1 MKNVTAGRLGGF
13 MEETEKCHAEL
24 VSASSVRESKF
35 RWTLNQVQGDGLA
48 ASTGFTLIEL
58 LVVVLIIGILAAIA
72 LPKYEVA
79 VAKSRATEA
88 LLNLQSLYKAQQLY
102 YMANN
107 TYTDKISELD
117 FSLPV
122 KIEEDREVAQG
133 SVYTIHCT
141 TGFCQTQG
149 IKAAGQTFP
158 NFEVNWTSKR
168 FLCLCGWN
176 NSCQVCKSMGGTYSH
191 NGTGGNSSVEYYTMP
206 L

>member
-1 MKNVTAGRLGGF
+1 MKNAKTGRLGGLK
-13 MEETEKCHAEL
+13 TK
-24 VSASSVRESKF
+24 
-35 RWTLNQVQGDGLA
+35 G
-48 ASTGFTLIEL
+48 GFTLIEL

-72 LPKYEVA
+72 LPKYEAA

-88 LLNLQSLYKAQQLY
+88 LLNLQDLYKAQQLY

-122 KIEEDREVAQG
+122 KIVGEQEIAQG

-149 IKAAGQTFP
+149 NNNIRQTFP
-158 NFEVNWTSKR
+158 NFEIHLHDKKVW
-168 FLCLCGWN
+168 CICGWE
-176 NSCQVCKSMGGTYSH
+176 NSCSICKAMGGTFGHKGDTESSAGCSYYS
-191 NGTGGNSSVEYYTMP
+191 MP
-206 L
+206 F

>member
-1 MKNVTAGRLGGF
+1 MKNAKTGRLGVLKTKG
-13 MEETEKCHAEL
+13 
-24 VSASSVRESKF
+24 
-35 RWTLNQVQGDGLA
+35 
-48 ASTGFTLIEL
+48 GFTLIEL

-72 LPKYEVA
+72 LPKYEMA

-122 KIEEDREVAQG
+122 KIVGEQEIAQG

-141 TGFCQTQG
+141 TDFCQTHG
-149 IKAAGQTFP
+149 NNNIRQTFP
-158 NFEVNWTSKR
+158 NFEIHLHNKKVW
-168 FLCLCGWN
+168 CICGWN
-176 NSCQVCKSMGGTYSH
+176 DSCSICKAMGGTFGHKGDTESSAGCSYYS
-191 NGTGGNSSVEYYTMP
+191 MP
-206 L
+206 F